1 MAILGVLA
9 VVVLVAINPAEQLAR
24 ARDSGRISAVAQL
37 GHAVQAYFTAQNA
50 VFPAAAT
57 WNTDLVDTGELTTF
71 PGAIDYAAAFTPG
84 ACTGN
89 AVSNFCYGLDV
100 ANGGLVYTRLESGQ
114 HTTKCG
120 ATGNGDTYAV
130 FSSADGRGGI
140 VCSVAAEPTPWAAG
154 AGTYQ

>member
-50 VFPAAAT
+50 VFPAELT
-57 WNTDLVDTGELTTF
+57 WTADLVDTGELSTF
-71 PGAIDYAAAFTPG
+71 PGSIDYAVAFTHG

-89 AVSNFCYGLDV
+89 AVSNFCYGLD
-100 ANGGLVYTRLESGQ
+100 ATNGGLVYTRLEAGQ

-120 ATGNGDTYAV
+120 ASGNGDTYAV
-130 FSSADGRGGI
+130 FSSGDGRGGV
-140 VCSVAAEPTPWAAG
+140 VCSVGAEPSPWAP
-154 AGTYQ
+154 GTGIYQ